1 MEISSNINIKIPNK
15 RYFTIGEVS
24 KIYDI
29 KSHVLRYWEQEFKQ
43 LEPIKRRGNRR
54 YYQNKLNE
62 TMSANNT
69 FLDRQMIEQLES
81 DLEKILSILKR

>member
-1 MEISSNINIKIPNK
+1 MLVSQIHDLLHKQG
-15 RYFTIGEVS
+15 YTIEGA
-24 KIYDI
+24 K
-29 KSHVLRYWEQEFKQ
+29 
-43 LEPIKRRGNRR
+43 
-54 YYQNKLNE
+54 NKLNE